1 MSNYSVVMH
10 SEKGSTWKNH
20 KYIRKEGNKYY
31 YADSASTEKNKKVKQ
46 EISTAPSLADKIAQM
61 ENSQQS
67 DTPKPK
73 PKEISQE
80 FTKKKSKSKSK
91 SGYDL
96 DDMARKVINGE
107 FGNGAERQKRL
118 GKSYKEIQKRVNDV
132 LLRGAK
138 LSTSKSEKG
147 KKKVKS
153 KHLKAKVSSVKVNM

>member
-10 SEKGSTWKNH
+10 SEKGSTWRNH

-46 EISTAPSLADKIAQM
+46 AISTAPSLADKIAQM

-67 DTPKPK
+67 DTPK

-132 LLRGAK
+132 LLRGVK

>member
-10 SEKGSTWKNH
+10 SEKGSTWKDH

-31 YADSASTEKNKKVKQ
+31 YADSASTGKNKKVKQ
-46 EISTAPSLADKIAQM
+46 AISTAPSLADKITQM
-61 ENSQQS
+61 ANDQQS
-67 DTPKPK
+67 DSPK

-96 DDMARKVINGE
+96 DDMARKVISGE

>member
-1 MSNYSVVMH
+1 MSNYSVIMH

-46 EISTAPSLADKIAQM
+46 AISTAPSLADKISQM

-67 DTPKPK
+67 ETPK

-107 FGNGAERQKRL
+107 FGNGA
-118 GKSYKEIQKRVNDV
+118 
-132 LLRGAK
+132 
-138 LSTSKSEKG
+138 
-147 KKKVKS
+147 
-153 KHLKAKVSSVKVNM
+153 VSSIRLF

>member
-1 MSNYSVVMH
+1 MSNYSVIMH
-10 SEKGSTWKNH
+10 SEKGGTWKNH

-46 EISTAPSLADKIAQM
+46 AISTAPSLADKISQM

-67 DTPKPK
+67 DTPK

>member
-46 EISTAPSLADKIAQM
+46 AISTAPSLSDKIAQM
-61 ENSQQS
+61 KNSQQS
-67 DTPKPK
+67 DTPN

>member
-1 MSNYSVVMH
+1 MSNYSVIMH

-31 YADSASTEKNKKVKQ
+31 YADSASTEKNKKTKQ
-46 EISTAPSLADKIAQM
+46 AISTAPSLADKITQM
-61 ENSQQS
+61 ANGQQS
-67 DTPKPK
+67 DTPK

-96 DDMARKVINGE
+96 DDMARKVISGE

>member
-10 SEKGSTWKNH
+10 SEKGSMWKNH

-46 EISTAPSLADKIAQM
+46 VISTAPSLADKIAQM

-67 DTPKPK
+67 DTPK

-107 FGNGAERQKRL
+107 FGNGAERQKQL

>member
-46 EISTAPSLADKIAQM
+46 AISTAPSLADKIAQM
-61 ENSQQS
+61 DNTQQS
-67 DTPKPK
+67 DTPTS
-73 PKEISQE
+73 KETSPD